1 MHIKELTLKGVKLIT
16 PQVFYDERGF
26 FLETFHQTRY
36 LEIGMFVQDNL
47 SCSKY
52 GTIRGM
58 HFQTRPGQ
66 AKLVQVIKGK
76 IFDVF
81 VDIRKDSP
89 TFGRWEGV
97 YLEEGTHQQLFI
109 PVGFAHGFCAMSAET
124 LVLYKVSSE
133 YHSDTEKGFRYD
145 DPAVGIKWPISNP
158 IVSERDLRAPLLKDL
173 EG

>member
-1 MHIKELTLKGVKLIT
+1 MDITELKLQGVKLIT
-16 PQVFYDERGF
+16 PRVFYDERGF

-36 LEIGMFVQDNL
+36 FEMGTFAQDNL
-47 SCSKY
+47 SYSKY

-58 HFQTRPGQ
+58 HFQTKPGQ

-81 VDIRKDSP
+81 VDIRKNSP
-89 TFGRWEGV
+89 TFGKWEGV

-109 PVGFAHGFCAMSAET
+109 PIGFAHGFCVMSPDA

-133 YHSDTEKGFRYD
+133 YHGDTEKGFKYN
-145 DPAVGIKWPISNP
+145 DPAVGIQWPIDKP
-158 IVSERDLRAPLLKDL
+158 IVSERDLKAPLFR
-173 EG
+173 EI